1 MITKKKTIILM
12 AVLVFALVSAQ
23 GAFAQVEGDDDF
35 EDEIEMVNDAA
46 EENPEALLVKLS
58 VTFDVDLALLQDL
71 SAQGYAP
78 GEIWLALEVSS
89 SSEISLQDA
98 LILTDGSEGHGW
110 GVLATTLGIAP
121 GSDAFHALKLKWG
134 EHKGTL
140 VREMNQKRENYSN
153 KGENDDTP
161 KGANGKRGVS
171 GSENSGSNK
180 RVGKN

>member
-23 GAFAQVEGDDDF
+23 GAFAQVDGNEDF
-35 EDEIEMVNDAA
+35 EDEIEMVNEAA

-58 VTFDVDLALLQDL
+58 VAFNVDLVLLQDL

-98 LILTDGSEGHGW
+98 LVLTDGSEGHGW
-110 GVLATTLGIAP
+110 GVLAKTLGVAP
-121 GSDAFHALKLKWG
+121 GSDAFHSLKLKWG
-134 EHKGTL
+134 EHEGTL
-140 VREMNQKRENYSN
+140 VMEMKQERENKSN
-153 KGENDDTP
+153 KGENDNAP
-161 KGANGKRGVS
+161 KGANGKS
-171 GSENSGSNK
+171 GNSGAENSGGNK
-180 RVGKN
+180 RAGKK

>member
-23 GAFAQVEGDDDF
+23 GAFAQADSDEDF

-46 EENPEALLVKLS
+46 EENPEALLIKLS
-58 VTFDVDLALLQDL
+58 VEFNVDLVLLQDL

-98 LILTDGSEGHGW
+98 LVLTDGSEGHGW
-110 GVLATTLGIAP
+110 GVLAKTLGIAP

-134 EHKGTL
+134 DHKGTL
-140 VREMNQKRENYSN
+140 VREMKQERENQPNNGSKN
-153 KGENDDTP
+153 SSTEKGS
-161 KGANGKRGVS
+161 NGKS
-171 GSENSGSNK
+171 GNSGK
-180 RVGKN
+180 GKN

>member
-1 MITKKKTIILM
+1 MISRMRSKL
-12 AVLVFALVSAQ
+12 
-23 GAFAQVEGDDDF
+23 
-35 EDEIEMVNDAA
+35 VNDAA

-58 VTFDVDLALLQDL
+58 VRFDVDLALLQDL

-78 GEIWLALEVSS
+78 GEMWLALEVAS

-121 GSDAFHALKLKWG
+121 GSDAFHALKLKWA

-140 VREMNQKRENYSN
+140 VREINQERENQFN
-153 KGENDDTP
+153 KGEKDNAP

-171 GSENSGSNK
+171 GSENSGVNK
-180 RVGKN
+180 RVGNN